1 MPQILIVDD
10 HPLVREAVCCTVDAV
25 LDQSMIREAGSVN
38 EACQTARLH
47 PQPDL
52 ILFDLMLP
60 DVSGLDGLVAIRRH
74 FPAAPVLV
82 FTALDDAKIAAKAM
96 ALGAA
101 GYVPKSAPKSV
112 LLEAITEVLKGASYV
127 PAQLASLMRAVQ
139 WESPASLN
147 IAARVCSLT
156 RCQIRVLQFVRQGF
170 SNKQIAYELGIGET
184 TVKAHVTGILRKL
197 NVISRTQI
205 VVETANL
212 DFDAILRNKT
222 ACEASSGGNVSSR
235 SD

>member
-10 HPLVREAVCCTVDAV
+10 HPLVREAVSCILHAL

-47 PQPDL
+47 PHPDL

-60 DVSGLDGLVAIRRH
+60 DVSGLDGLIAIRRH
-74 FPAAPVLV
+74 FPAAPVIV
-82 FTALDDAKIAAKAM
+82 FSALDDAKIAAKAM

-112 LLEAITEVLKGASYV
+112 LLEAITEVLQGANYV

-156 RCQIRVLQFVRQGF
+156 RCEIRVLQLVRQGL
-170 SNKQIAYELGIGET
+170 SNKQIAYEVGIGET
-184 TVKAHVTGILRKL
+184 TVKAHITSILRKL

-205 VVETANL
+205 VVETA
-212 DFDAILRNKT
+212 
-222 ACEASSGGNVSSR
+222 
-235 SD
+235 

>member
-25 LDQSMIREAGSVN
+25 PDQSMIREAGSVN

-74 FPAAPVLV
+74 FPSAPVLV

-101 GYVPKSAPKSV
+101 GCVPKSAPKSV

-156 RCQIRVLQFVRQGF
+156 RCEIRVLQFVRQGL
-170 SNKQIAYELGIGET
+170 SNKQIAHELGICET

-212 DFDAILRNKT
+212 DFNAILRNKT

>member
-1 MPQILIVDD
+1 MPYILIVDD
-10 HPLVREAVCCTVDAV
+10 HPLVREAVCCIVDAV
-25 LDQSMIREAGSVN
+25 LDQSLIREAGSVN
-38 EACQTARLH
+38 EACQTAPLH

-60 DVSGLDGLVAIRRH
+60 DVSGLDGLLAIRRH

-82 FTALDDAKIAAKAM
+82 FSVLDDATIAAKAM

-112 LLEAITEVLKGASYV
+112 LLEGITEVLKGASYV

-156 RCQIRVLQFVRQGF
+156 RCQIGVLRLVRQGL
-170 SNKQIAYELGIGET
+170 SNKQIAHELGICDI
-184 TVKAHVTGILRKL
+184 TVKAHISAILRKL

-222 ACEASSGGNVSSR
+222 ACEASSGGGVSSR

>member
-10 HPLVREAVCCTVDAV
+10 HPLVREAVCCTVHAA
-25 LDQSMIREAGSVN
+25 LGQSMIQEAGSVN

-47 PQPDL
+47 PHPDL

-60 DVSGLDGLVAIRRH
+60 DVSGLDGLLAIRRH
-74 FPAAPVLV
+74 FPATPILV

-127 PAQLASLMRAVQ
+127 PAQFDPMRNQSV
-139 WESPASLN
+139 
-147 IAARVCSLT
+147 
-156 RCQIRVLQFVRQGF
+156 
-170 SNKQIAYELGIGET
+170 
-184 TVKAHVTGILRKL
+184 
-197 NVISRTQI
+197 
-205 VVETANL
+205 
-212 DFDAILRNKT
+212 T
-222 ACEASSGGNVSSR
+222 ACAPGAFQQTNR
-235 SD
+235 L

>member
-1 MPQILIVDD
+1 
-10 HPLVREAVCCTVDAV
+10 
-25 LDQSMIREAGSVN
+25 
-38 EACQTARLH
+38 
-47 PQPDL
+47 
-52 ILFDLMLP
+52 MLP
-60 DVSGLDGLVAIRRH
+60 DVSGLEGLIAIRRH

-82 FTALDDAKIAAKAM
+82 FTVLDDAKIAAKAM

-112 LLEAITEVLKGASYV
+112 LLEAITEVLKGARYV
-127 PAQLASLMRAVQ
+127 PAQLASLMRAVP

-156 RCQIRVLQFVRQGF
+156 RCEIRVLQLVRQGL
-170 SNKQIAYELGIGET
+170 SNKQIVFELGICET
-184 TVKAHVTGILRKL
+184 TVKAHITSILRKL

-222 ACEASSGGNVSSR
+222 ACEASSGGNGSSR

>member
-1 MPQILIVDD
+1 MIGTWYIVGHKACIAVHTPRWIMTLTGSTLEASANLRDPLGFQACPKILIVDD
-10 HPLVREAVCCTVDAV
+10 HPLVREAVCCTVRAAF
-25 LDQSMIREAGSVN
+25 DQSMIREAGSVN

-47 PQPDL
+47 PQQDL

-60 DVSGLDGLVAIRRH
+60 DVSGLDGLVAIRPD

-112 LLEAITEVLKGASYV
+112 LLEAITEVLQGASYV
-127 PAQLASLMRAVQ
+127 PAQLASLIHAVQ
-139 WESPASLN
+139 RESPASLN

-156 RCQIRVLQFVRQGF
+156 RCEIRVLQLVRQGLQQT
-170 SNKQIAYELGIGET
+170 NRL
-184 TVKAHVTGILRKL
+184 
-197 NVISRTQI
+197 
-205 VVETANL
+205 
-212 DFDAILRNKT
+212 
-222 ACEASSGGNVSSR
+222 
-235 SD
+235 

>member
-112 LLEAITEVLKGASYV
+112 LVEAITEVLKGASYV

-139 WESPASLN
+139 WESPASLK

-156 RCQIRVLQFVRQGF
+156 RCEIRVLQFVRQGF